1 MGWFSNK
8 TGLERQTELFN
19 EQMEAKQE
27 ELNKL
32 DGVDT
37 AESSVRREQLTKELS
52 DIEVSKEQV
61 RSQMELQGMDQGMDL
76 FND

>member
-1 MGWFSNK
+1 MGWFSST
-8 TGLERQTELFN
+8 TGLERQKEIFN
-19 EQMEAKQE
+19 EQMEVKQE

-37 AESSVRREQLTKELS
+37 AESAVRREQLTKELA

-61 RSQMELQGMDQGMDL
+61 RSQMELQGMDQGMDF